1 MYLKFKEP
9 HVACGYYIS
18 LRWSRLPLAKRLL
31 SWHPVKNLILSSD
44 IWKWVWLQP
53 QKIQLAVTKPLK
65 EWSYHRNGNRGMWPR
80 LGKGSVM
87 TSDPRLFLFSCSAV
101 FLVLLFCYVIP
112 TCLQHLQAFCSTNK
126 QKRGAEGK
134 WWPNLCQ
141 PGLSLF
147 PRKPKSLLRRLIWQT
162 SPCVMWPDLCQKLMP
177 TGREDRRAV
186 QLGAQPF
193 CTKSV
198 SCWQERVLPV
208 SQYLFPRI
216 SVGTHAWART
226 STWLPECWLRGNYE
240 SRWHQLVTCLP

>member
-80 LGKGSVM
+80 LGKVSVM

-126 QKRGAEGK
+126 QKERGRGEMMTKPVSARFVFVSQETK
-134 WWPNLCQ
+134 KLAQKTHLANFPLCHVARSVSEAHTYGQ
-141 PGLSLF
+141 
-147 PRKPKSLLRRLIWQT
+147 RRPKS
-162 SPCVMWPDLCQKLMP
+162 CAA
-177 TGREDRRAV
+177 GRTAI
-186 QLGAQPF
+186 LH
-193 CTKSV
+193 K
-198 SCWQERVLPV
+198 
-208 SQYLFPRI
+208 I
-216 SVGTHAWART
+216 SVLLTRT
-226 STWLPECWLRGNYE
+226 CAPRFPI
-240 SRWHQLVTCLP
+240 LVS